1 MAARSE
7 NEYRT
12 IFQKKGVRHM
22 SEIILKKGKLSSTLL
37 RGLVDY
43 YAAIPGVDKSYVTL
57 RWDQWKQGD
66 NIAVYLLKKDEEPV
80 GWIIYNRA
88 TSTIEE
94 ILLNPDKDQALV
106 RFQAIDALIDRE
118 SLLSAEI
125 LEEDTEKFYWLGEY
139 GFRPTRKIQVFGQT
153 LIKMELSTVVFFQ
166 HLKEHKPAKPYRKKE
181 KVVIEQ
187 VPSPQSESEIKASL
201 QDLLNKL
208 GGIKKYVKPGQTVV
222 IKPNVVADHGMLG
235 GKYTGGVVT
244 DIRVLKGLIELLLP
258 VAGKVIVAEG
268 SSINRSAT
276 VKMFEIYGY
285 PKLIDLDPKKVSLV
299 DLNTDQLVE
308 KLVPA
313 GKRMKSRKVPRTIE
327 EADIVI
333 SVPVMKIHFAAGV
346 SLGVK
351 NLQGAMPPLEKYMTH
366 FFGLWQNLVNIH
378 HVVKPKLTIIDG
390 IVGQEDFG
398 PVSGTPKTMN
408 LLIGGENP
416 VAVDAVTMRVMGLDP
431 HISPPVLLAYMQ
443 GFGPIEPENIEV
455 LGTPIDKVAKPF
467 KQPFLNLESGKYFK
481 VHGTD
486 ACTGC
491 RGYLHFALNKLRRP
505 DPADPSRLLIDR
517 PFEPKVNIYLGPYE
531 GANADPK
538 ETNIFMGICQLHH
551 TENGMSLVG
560 CPPHA
565 EVIMNGIF
573 SLFPD
578 VERPKYADDT
588 EEAKLERMLKE
599 ALATLA

>member
-1 MAARSE
+1 
-7 NEYRT
+7 
-12 IFQKKGVRHM
+12 
-22 SEIILKKGKLSSTLL
+22 LSSTLL
-37 RGLVDY
+37 RSLADY
-43 YAAIPGVDKSYVTL
+43 YSAIPALDQTYINT
-57 RWDQWKQGD
+57 RWEQWKQGLGIIIYLIRKD
-66 NIAVYLLKKDEEPV
+66 NQTI
-80 GWIIYNRA
+80 GWIIYNKA
-88 TSTIEE
+88 NSTIEE
-94 ILLNPDKDQALV
+94 ILVNAGKEQVLIG
-106 RFQAIDALIDRE
+106 FQAVDELIAKE
-118 SLLSAEI
+118 SLVSAEI

-139 GFRPTRKIQVFGQT
+139 GFRPTRKIIAFGRS

-166 HLKEHKPAKPYRKKE
+166 HLREHKPAKPYRKKE
-181 KVVIEQ
+181 RVVVEQ
-187 VPSPQSESEIKASL
+187 VAAPQTEAEIKVAL
-201 QDLLNKL
+201 QDMLNRL
-208 GGIKKYVKPGQTVV
+208 GGIGKYVKPGHTVV
-222 IKPNVVADHGMLG
+222 LKPNVVADHGMLG

-244 DIRVLKGLIELLLP
+244 DIRILKGLIELLLP

-276 VKMFEIYGY
+276 AKMFEIYGY

-299 DLNTDQLVE
+299 DLNTDQLIE

-333 SVPVMKIHFAAGV
+333 SLPVMKIHFAAGV

-431 HISPPVLLAYMQ
+431 RISPPVLLAYLQ
-443 GFGPIEPENIEV
+443 GLGPIEPEKIEV
-455 LGTPIDKVAKPF
+455 LGTPIDKVESPF

-481 VHGTD
+481 IHGAD

-491 RGYLHFALNKLRRP
+491 RGYLHFVLNKLRRP

-531 GANADPK
+531 GAKADPN

-551 TENGMSLVG
+551 AENGMSLVG

>member
-1 MAARSE
+1 
-7 NEYRT
+7 
-12 IFQKKGVRHM
+12 M
-22 SEIILKKGKLSSTLL
+22 SEITLKKGKLSASLFKVLT
-37 RGLVDY
+37 DY
-43 YAAIPGVDKSYVTL
+43 YSAIPGKEQTYINA
-57 RWDQWKQGD
+57 RWEKWKQGRDIIIYLIRKD
-66 NIAVYLLKKDEEPV
+66 NKTV
-80 GWIIYNRA
+80 GWIIYNKT

-94 ILLNPDKDQALV
+94 ILVNSGRSQALL
-106 RFQAIDALIDRE
+106 RFQAVDALIDKE
-118 SLLSAEI
+118 SLVSAEI
-125 LEEDTEKFYWLGEY
+125 LEEDAEKFYWLGDY
-139 GFRPTRKIQVFGQT
+139 GFRPTRKIKAFGRT

-187 VPSPQSESEIKASL
+187 VAPPQAEAEIKTAL
-201 QDLLNKL
+201 QNLLNKL
-208 GGIKKYVKPGQTVV
+208 GGIHRYVKPGQTVV
-222 IKPNVVADHGMLG
+222 LKPNVVADHGMMG

-244 DIRVLKGLIELLLP
+244 DIRILKGLIELLLP

-276 VKMFEIYGY
+276 AKMFDIYGY

-308 KLVPA
+308 KQVPA

-327 EADIVI
+327 EADTVI
-333 SVPVMKIHFAAGV
+333 SLPVMKIHFAAGV

-378 HVVKPKLTIIDG
+378 HVVKPRLTIIDG

-431 HISPPVLLAYMQ
+431 HISPPVLLAYLQ
-443 GFGPIEPENIEV
+443 GFGPIEQENIVV
-455 LGTPIDKVAKPF
+455 LGTPIDKVVSPF

-481 VHGTD
+481 IHSAD

-491 RGYLHFALNKLRRP
+491 RGYLHFVLNKLRRP
-505 DPADPSRLLIDR
+505 DPADPNRLLIDR
-517 PFEPKVNIYLGPYE
+517 PFDPKVNIYLGPYE
-531 GANADPK
+531 GADADPN

-551 TENGMSLVG
+551 SENGMSLVG

>member
-1 MAARSE
+1 
-7 NEYRT
+7 
-12 IFQKKGVRHM
+12 M
-22 SEIILKKGKLSSTLL
+22 SEITLHKGKLSSTLL
-37 RGLVDY
+37 RGLTDY
-43 YAAIPGVDKSYVTL
+43 YSTIPALGQTYINA
-57 RWDQWKQGD
+57 RWEQWKQGHAT
-66 NIAVYLLKKDEEPV
+66 IIYLIRKNNKTV
-80 GWIIYNRA
+80 GWIIYNKT
-88 TSTIEE
+88 TSAIEE
-94 ILLNPDKDQALV
+94 MVVNPNKGQALI
-106 RFQAIDALIDRE
+106 RFQALDALIARE
-118 SLLSAEI
+118 SLVSAEVP
-125 LEEDTEKFYWLGEY
+125 EEDTDKFFWLGEY
-139 GFRPTRKIQVFGQT
+139 GFRPTRKIKAFGRS

-166 HLKEHKPAKPYRKKE
+166 HLKDYKPAKPYRRKE
-181 KVVIEQ
+181 RVVIEQ
-187 VPSPQSESEIKASL
+187 VSPPQTDTEIKAAL

-208 GGIKKYVKPGQTVV
+208 GGINKYVKPGQTVV
-222 IKPNVVADHGMLG
+222 LKPNVVADHGMMG

-244 DIRVLKGLIELLLP
+244 DIRILKGLIELLLP

-276 VKMFEIYGY
+276 GKMFEIYGY
-285 PKLIDLDPKKVSLV
+285 PKLIDLNPKKVSLV

-308 KLVPA
+308 KQVPA

-327 EADIVI
+327 EADVLI
-333 SVPVMKIHFAAGV
+333 SLPVMKIHFAAGV

-431 HISPPVLLAYMQ
+431 HISPPVLLAYLQ
-443 GFGPIEPENIEV
+443 GLGPIEPDKIEV
-455 LGTPIDKVAKPF
+455 LGTPIDKVASAF

-481 VHGTD
+481 IHGSD

-491 RGYLHFALNKLRRP
+491 KGYLHFVLNKLRRP
-505 DPADPSRLLIDR
+505 DPADQSRLLIDR
-517 PFEPKVNIYLGPYE
+517 PFDPKVNIYLGPYE
-531 GANADPK
+531 GINADPK

-551 TENGMSLVG
+551 SENGMSLVG

>member
-1 MAARSE
+1 
-7 NEYRT
+7 
-12 IFQKKGVRHM
+12 M
-22 SEIILKKGKLSSTLL
+22 SEIRLKKGKLSSTLL
-37 RGLVDY
+37 RSLADY
-43 YAAIPGVDKSYVTL
+43 YSTISAIDQTYINA
-57 RWDQWKQGD
+57 RWEHWKQGHDIIIYLIRKD
-66 NIAVYLLKKDEEPV
+66 NQTI
-80 GWIIYNRA
+80 GWIIYNKA
-88 TSTIEE
+88 TSAIEE
-94 ILLNPDKDQALV
+94 MQVNAGKDKVLIC
-106 RFQAIDALIDRE
+106 FQTIDALIAKE
-118 SLLSAEI
+118 SLVSAEI

-139 GFRPTRKIQVFGQT
+139 GFRPTRKISAFGHS

-181 KVVIEQ
+181 RVVIEQ
-187 VPSPQSESEIKASL
+187 VPETQTEAEIKAAL

-208 GGIKKYVKPGQTVV
+208 GGINKYVKPGHTVV
-222 IKPNVVADHGMLG
+222 LKPNVVADHGMLG

-244 DIRVLKGLIELLLP
+244 DIRILKGLIELLLP

-276 VKMFEIYGY
+276 AKMFEIYGY
-285 PKLIDLDPKKVSLV
+285 PRLIDLDPKKVSLI
-299 DLNTDQLVE
+299 DLNTDQLIE
-308 KLVPA
+308 KTVPA

-333 SVPVMKIHFAAGV
+333 SLPVMKIHFAAGV

-431 HISPPVLLAYMQ
+431 HISPPVLLAYLQ
-443 GFGPIEPENIEV
+443 GLGPIESGKIEV
-455 LGTPIDKVAKPF
+455 LGTPIDKVASPF
-467 KQPFLNLESGKYFK
+467 KQPFLNLESGRYFK
-481 VHGTD
+481 IHGAD

-491 RGYLHFALNKLRRP
+491 RGYLHFVLNKLRKP

-531 GANADPK
+531 GSKADPN

>member
-1 MAARSE
+1 
-7 NEYRT
+7 
-12 IFQKKGVRHM
+12 M
-22 SEIILKKGKLSSTLL
+22 SEIRLKKGKLSSTLL
-37 RGLVDY
+37 RSLADY
-43 YAAIPGVDKSYVTL
+43 YSTIPALDQTYINT
-57 RWDQWKQGD
+57 RWEQWKQGHD
-66 NIAVYLLKKDEEPV
+66 IIIYLIRKNNQTI
-80 GWIIYNRA
+80 GWIIYNKA
-88 TSTIEE
+88 TSAIEE
-94 ILLNPDKDQALV
+94 IQVNAGKDKILI
-106 RFQAIDALIDRE
+106 RFQAIDALIAKE
-118 SLLSAEI
+118 SLVSAEI
-125 LEEDTEKFYWLGEY
+125 IEEDTEKFYWLGEY
-139 GFRPTRKIQVFGQT
+139 GFRPTRKISAFGRS

-166 HLKEHKPAKPYRKKE
+166 HLKEHKPPKPYRKKE

-187 VPSPQSESEIKASL
+187 VSPPQSEAEIKAAL

-208 GGIKKYVKPGQTVV
+208 GGIDKYVKPGQTVV
-222 IKPNVVADHGMLG
+222 LKPNVVADHGMLG

-244 DIRVLKGLIELLLP
+244 DIRILKGLIELLLP

-276 VKMFEIYGY
+276 AKMFEIYGY
-285 PKLIDLDPKKVSLV
+285 PRLIDLDPKKVSLI
-299 DLNTDQLVE
+299 DLNTDQLIE
-308 KLVPA
+308 KTVPA

-333 SVPVMKIHFAAGV
+333 SLPVMKIHFAAGV

-431 HISPPVLLAYMQ
+431 RISPPVLLAYLQ
-443 GFGPIEPENIEV
+443 GLGPIEPEKIEV
-455 LGTPIDKVAKPF
+455 LGTPIDKVASPF
-467 KQPFLNLESGKYFK
+467 KQPFLNLESGRYFK
-481 VHGTD
+481 IHGAD

-491 RGYLHFALNKLRRP
+491 RGYLHFVLNKLRKP

-531 GANADPK
+531 GAKADPN

-551 TENGMSLVG
+551 SENGMSLVG

-599 ALATLA
+599 ALETLA

>member
-1 MAARSE
+1 
-7 NEYRT
+7 
-12 IFQKKGVRHM
+12 M
-22 SEIILKKGKLSSTLL
+22 SKITLKKGKPSLALRSSLD
-37 RGLVDY
+37 DY
-43 YAAIPGVDKSYVTL
+43 YSKIAGLGQTYVDS
-57 RWDQWKQGD
+57 RWDQWKHGES
-66 NIAVYLLKKDEEPV
+66 IVTYLVKKGTETV
-80 GWIIYNRA
+80 GWILYNKD
-88 TSTIEE
+88 TSAIEDIIVKE
-94 ILLNPDKDQALV
+94 SREQTEV
-106 RFQAIDALIDRE
+106 CTQAIDALISLE
-118 SLLSAEI
+118 SLVSAEI
-125 LEEDTEKFYWLGEY
+125 AEEDKEKQEWLAQY
-139 GFRPTRKIQVFGQT
+139 GFRPTRKITAHGRS
-153 LIKMELSTVVFFQ
+153 LIKLELSTVVFFKR
-166 HLKEHKPAKPYRKKE
+166 LKEYKPIKTYRKKE

-187 VPSPQSESEIKASL
+187 VAKTQTEADIKTAVA
-201 QDLLNKL
+201 DLFDRL
-208 GGIKKYVKPGQTVV
+208 GGIRKYVKAGQTVLL
-222 IKPNVVADHGMLG
+222 KPNVVADHGMMG

-244 DIRVLKGLIELLLP
+244 DIRLLKGLIELLLP

-276 VKMFEIYGY
+276 SKMFEIYGY
-285 PKLIDLDPKKVSLV
+285 PKLIDLNPKKVSLV
-299 DLNTDQLVE
+299 DLNRDELVE
-308 KLVPA
+308 KPVPA

-327 EADIVI
+327 EADVVI
-333 SVPVMKIHFAAGV
+333 SIPVMKIHFAAGV

-431 HISPPVLLAYMQ
+431 HISPPVLLAYLQ
-443 GFGPIEPENIEV
+443 GLGPIEPEKIEV
-455 LGTPIDKVAKPF
+455 LGTPIAKVATTF
-467 KQPFLNLESGKYFK
+467 KQPFLNLTSGKDFRIYAS
-481 VHGTD
+481 D

-491 RGYLHFALNKLRRP
+491 RGYLHFVLNKLRKP

-517 PFEPKVNIYLGPYE
+517 PFEPKVNIYVGPHE
-531 GANADPK
+531 GTNVNPN

-551 TENGMSLVG
+551 AGDGGAALVG

-573 SLFPD
+573 RLFPD
-578 VERPKYADDT
+578 VERPKYADET
-588 EEAKLERMLKE
+588 EEAKLEKMLKE

>member
-1 MAARSE
+1 
-7 NEYRT
+7 
-12 IFQKKGVRHM
+12 M
-22 SEIILKKGKLSSTLL
+22 SEITLKKGKLSSTLFKSL
-37 RGLVDY
+37 TDY
-43 YAAIPGVDKSYVTL
+43 YSAIPGIEKTYINT
-57 RWDQWKQGD
+57 RWETWEQGLDIIIYLIRKD
-66 NIAVYLLKKDEEPV
+66 NKTV
-80 GWIIYNRA
+80 GWIIYNKT
-88 TSTIEE
+88 TSAIEE
-94 ILLNPDKDQALV
+94 ILVNSGKSQALL
-106 RFQAIDALIDRE
+106 RFQAVDALIDKE
-118 SLLSAEI
+118 SLVSAEI
-125 LEEDTEKFYWLGEY
+125 LEEDTEKFYWLGDY
-139 GFRPTRKIQVFGQT
+139 GFRPTRKIKAFGRS

-166 HLKEHKPAKPYRKKE
+166 HLKEHKPVKPYRKKE
-181 KVVIEQ
+181 RVVIEQ
-187 VPSPQSESEIKASL
+187 VEPPQAEAEIKTGL
-201 QDLLNKL
+201 QNLLNRL
-208 GGIKKYVKPGQTVV
+208 GGIHKYVKPGQTVV
-222 IKPNVVADHGMLG
+222 LKPNVVADHGMMG
-235 GKYTGGVVT
+235 GKYTGGIVT
-244 DIRVLKGLIELLLP
+244 DIRILKGLIELLLP

-276 VKMFEIYGY
+276 AKMFDIYGY

-308 KLVPA
+308 KQVPA

-333 SVPVMKIHFAAGV
+333 SLPVMKIHFAAGV

-378 HVVKPKLTIIDG
+378 HVVKPRLTIIDG

-431 HISPPVLLAYMQ
+431 HISPPVLLAYLQ

-455 LGTPIDKVAKPF
+455 LGTPIDKVASPF
-467 KQPFLNLESGKYFK
+467 KQPFLNLESGKCFK
-481 VHGTD
+481 IHSAN

-491 RGYLHFALNKLRRP
+491 RGYLHFVLNKLRRP
-505 DPADPSRLLIDR
+505 DPADPNRLLIDR
-517 PFEPKVNIYLGPYE
+517 PFDPKVNIYLGPYE
-531 GANADPK
+531 GEDSDPN

-551 TENGMSLVG
+551 SENGMSLVG

-573 SLFPD
+573 NLFPD

>member
-1 MAARSE
+1 
-7 NEYRT
+7 
-12 IFQKKGVRHM
+12 M
-22 SEIILKKGKLSSTLL
+22 SEITLKKGKLSSAL
-37 RGLVDY
+37 RGSLDDY
-43 YAAIPGVDKSYVTL
+43 YAKIPGFDPTYIDA
-57 RWDQWKQGD
+57 RWEQWKQGRD
-66 NIAVYLLKKDEEPV
+66 TIVYLVGKNSKTV
-80 GWIIYNRA
+80 GWIIYNKA
-88 TSTIEE
+88 TSAIEE
-94 ILLNPDKDQALV
+94 IFLHAGKDQALI
-106 RFQAIDALIDRE
+106 RLRAIDALIARE
-118 SLLSAEI
+118 SLVSAEVA
-125 LEEDTEKFYWLGEY
+125 EEDGEKLDWLASY
-139 GFRPTRKIQVFGQT
+139 GFRPTRKIKACGRSLV
-153 LIKMELSTVVFFQ
+153 KMELSTVVFFQ
-166 HLKEHKPAKPYRKKE
+166 RLKELKPSKIYRKKE
-181 KVVIEQ
+181 RVAIEQ
-187 VPSPQSESEIKASL
+187 VAATQTEADIKAAL
-201 QDLLNKL
+201 KALLNRL
-208 GGIKKYVKPGQTVV
+208 GGIRKYVKPGQTVV
-222 IKPNVVADHGMLG
+222 LKPNVVADHGMMG

-244 DIRVLKGLIELLLP
+244 DIRVMKGLIELLLP

-276 VKMFEIYGY
+276 GKMFDLYGY

-308 KLVPA
+308 KPVPE

-327 EADIVI
+327 EADVVI
-333 SVPVMKIHFAAGV
+333 SLPVMKIHFAAGV

-431 HISPPVLLAYMQ
+431 HISPPVLLAYLQ
-443 GFGPIEPENIEV
+443 GLGPIEPEKIEV
-455 LGTPIDKVAKPF
+455 LGAPIEKVASTF
-467 KQPFLNLESGKYFK
+467 KQPFLNLESGRDFK
-481 VHGTD
+481 IHADD

-491 RGYLHFALNKLRRP
+491 RGYLHFVLNKLRRP
-505 DPADPSRLLIDR
+505 DPVDPSRLLIDR
-517 PFEPKVNIYLGPYE
+517 PFEPKVNIYLGPHE
-531 GANADPK
+531 GAKVDPG

-551 TENGMSLVG
+551 AENGTPLVG

-573 SLFPD
+573 RLFPD
-578 VERPKYADDT
+578 VERPKYADET
-588 EEAKLERMLKE
+588 EEAKLEKMLKE

>member
-1 MAARSE
+1 MA
-7 NEYRT
+7 
-12 IFQKKGVRHM
+12 
-22 SEIILKKGKLSSTLL
+22 EITLKKGKPSAALRSGLSDYYSKI
-37 RGLVDY
+37 RGLDRAYVD
-43 YAAIPGVDKSYVTL
+43 A
-57 RWDQWKQGD
+57 RWEQWGRGAP
-66 NIAVYLLKKDEEPV
+66 ITTYLVREGAETV
-80 GWIIYNRA
+80 GWILYNRV
-88 TSTIEE
+88 TSAIEE
-94 ILLNPDKDQALV
+94 IFTKKGKGEAGI
-106 RFQAIDALIDRE
+106 RAQAIDALISLE
-118 SLLSAEI
+118 SLVSAEVA
-125 LEEDTEKFYWLGEY
+125 EEDMEKQAWLAEY
-139 GFRPTRKIQVFGQT
+139 GFRPTRKIKAFGRS
-153 LIKMELSTVVFFQ
+153 LVKMELSTVVFFQ
-166 HLKEHKPAKPYRKKE
+166 RLREFKPSTVYRKKE
-181 KVVIEQ
+181 RVAIEKVAETQ
-187 VPSPQSESEIKASL
+187 TEADIKTGL
-201 QDLLNKL
+201 QNLFDRL
-208 GGIKKYVKPGQTVV
+208 GGISKYVKKGQTVV
-222 IKPNVVADHGMLG
+222 LKPNVVADHGMLG
-235 GKYTGGVVT
+235 GKWTGGVVT

-276 VKMFEIYGY
+276 TKMFDIYGY

-299 DLNTDQLVE
+299 DLNKDDLVE
-308 KLVPA
+308 KAVPA
-313 GKRMKSRKVPRTIE
+313 GKRMKARKVPKTIE
-327 EADIVI
+327 EADVVI

-431 HISPPVLLAYMQ
+431 HISPPVLLAYLQ
-443 GFGPIEPENIEV
+443 GMGPIEPEKIEV
-455 LGTPIDKVAKPF
+455 LGTPIADVATTF
-467 KQPFLNLESGKYFK
+467 KQPFLNLASGKDFRIYASE
-481 VHGTD
+481 

-491 RGYLHFALNKLRRP
+491 RGYLHFVLNKLRKP
-505 DPADPSRLLIDR
+505 DPADPGRMLIDR
-517 PFEPKVNIYLGPYE
+517 PFEPKVNIYVGPHE
-531 GANADPK
+531 GANVNPN

-551 TENGMSLVG
+551 AGNGSSLVG

-573 SLFPD
+573 RLFPD
-578 VERPKYADDT
+578 VERPKYADET
-588 EEAKLERMLKE
+588 EEAKLERMLNE

>member
-1 MAARSE
+1 
-7 NEYRT
+7 
-12 IFQKKGVRHM
+12 M
-22 SEIILKKGKLSSTLL
+22 S
-37 RGLVDY
+37 
-43 YAAIPGVDKSYVTL
+43 
-57 RWDQWKQGD
+57 
-66 NIAVYLLKKDEEPV
+66 
-80 GWIIYNRA
+80 
-88 TSTIEE
+88 
-94 ILLNPDKDQALV
+94 
-106 RFQAIDALIDRE
+106 F
-118 SLLSAEI
+118 
-125 LEEDTEKFYWLGEY
+125 
-139 GFRPTRKIQVFGQT
+139 FRN
-153 LIKMELSTVVFFQ
+153 
-166 HLKEHKPAKPYRKKE
+166 LKEYKPTKVYRKKE
-181 KVVIEQ
+181 RVVIEKVAETQ
-187 VPSPQSESEIKASL
+187 TEADIKAAL
-201 QDLLNKL
+201 EDLFNRL
-208 GGIKKYVKPGQTVV
+208 GGIGKYVKKGQTVV
-222 IKPNVVADHGMLG
+222 LKPNVVADHGMMG

-276 VKMFEIYGY
+276 SKMFELYGY

-299 DLNTDQLVE
+299 DLNRDELVE
-308 KLVPA
+308 KPVPA

-327 EADIVI
+327 EADVVI
-333 SVPVMKIHFAAGV
+333 SIPVMKIHFAAGV

-431 HISPPVLLAYMQ
+431 HISPPVLLAYLQ
-443 GFGPIEPENIEV
+443 GLGPIEPEKIEV
-455 LGTPIDKVAKPF
+455 LGTPIDKVVTTF
-467 KQPFLNLESGKYFK
+467 KQPFLNLESGKDFRIYAS
-481 VHGTD
+481 D

-491 RGYLHFALNKLRRP
+491 RGYLHFVLNKLRKP

-517 PFEPKVNIYLGPYE
+517 PFEPKVNIYVGPYE
-531 GANADPK
+531 GASVNPN

-551 TENGMSLVG
+551 ADNGTPLVG

-573 SLFPD
+573 RLFPD
-578 VERPKYADDT
+578 VERPKYADET
-588 EEAKLERMLKE
+588 EEAKLEKMLKE
-599 ALATLA
+599 ALATLDVIGTVR